1 MKEATSYVAIGRAIY
16 ERQKSVSAVPS
27 WLIMDRH
34 YMEKYLIL
42 GQPMKTVPRTWIDSK
57 VIVEAP
63 TLEELA
69 VRCGLPPRALAASAQ
84 RFNTFAREDR
94 KSTRLNSSHYCASS
108 MPSSA

>member
-1 MKEATSYVAIGRAIY
+1 
-16 ERQKSVSAVPS
+16 
-27 WLIMDRH
+27 MDRQ

-84 RFNTFAREDR
+84 RYNTFAREGVEKDFGRGRSAYHRLFGDALHKPTPGDR
-94 KSTRLNSSHYCASS
+94 KSTRLNSSH
-108 MPSSA
+108 